1 MSYLRDSVSPDKMLR
16 ALTGFV
22 AVLGALFALSPF
34 FLSFS
39 DNVPATAN
47 ALLCGMALVIL
58 AAMNKHGLHPWA
70 ERSTLG
76 LGAWI
81 TLSPWLFQ
89 SDIAP
94 WVPGDATAG
103 FALEVAVHIVLGTAV
118 FVVGAFVIVKSS
130 PWRLR
135 GNA

>member
-1 MSYLRDSVSPDKMLR
+1 MAYLREAVSADEMRR
-16 ALTGFV
+16 ASTGFV
-22 AVLGALFALSPF
+22 TVLGALVALSPF

-47 ALLCGMALVIL
+47 ALVCGMALVVL
-58 AAMNKHGLHPWA
+58 AAMNKHGLRPWA
-70 ERSTLG
+70 EWSTLG

-89 SDIAP
+89 PDIAP
-94 WVPGDATAG
+94 WAPGEATAG
-103 FALEVAVHIVLGTAV
+103 FAPEVSVHIAVGLAVLFA
-118 FVVGAFVIVKSS
+118 GAFVVAQSS
-130 PWRLR
+130 PWRLK